1 MYACM
6 HVCIHSSR
14 VVSYLNEPSCLTEI
28 QVCASGYIKSFK
40 SRFLKITEIWLSNSV
55 IFDGAWGLLS
65 DPDRLFVSA
74 VYKVGSN
81 TRYIGGKDIRTEWRI
96 RTRCSLSK
104 SFTDFAF
111 LFFLPFRR
119 TLQF

>member
-14 VVSYLNEPSCLTEI
+14 VVLYLNESSCLTEI

-81 TRYIGGKDIRTEWRI
+81 TSIYWW
-96 RTRCSLSK
+96 
-104 SFTDFAF
+104 
-111 LFFLPFRR
+111 
-119 TLQF
+119 